1 MCLLK
6 TGERSFVEC
15 SKHAAELGGLLAS
28 NRYFRES
35 ESERK
40 AVLHYAC

>member
-6 TGERSFVEC
+6 TGERSSVEC
-15 SKHAAELGGLLAS
+15 AKHAAEIGGLSAS
-28 NRYFRES
+28 NRYFREC